1 MTTNTNKNS
10 LTTTIQ
16 LILEDGTLDGILY
29 LKTLRWPLGGIMLVS
44 PRDKVTK
51 LLDEYEECNNW
62 GIYLLIA
69 KDQVYVGQSSEL
81 KQRIEQ
87 HLLGK
92 DWWEKVFLF
101 TTSNNSLD
109 KSGIDYLESKLIDKA
124 KANNKLSSDNKKN
137 GNKTNIDRFRETE
150 LKEYLNELIFLLDFI
165 NIDVFND
172 NTNKKNNLENV
183 NLSNIIKPK
192 SEEEI
197 RSRSKQEI
205 FSYIETKTKIDLKN
219 NTYYSKYYDRK
230 NYYWFTLKNNSVN
243 SDLKLVLNDINSQE
257 ITILQ
262 IPAKKF
268 EISDTKGT
276 NKFQKTR
283 SDNKFDLYIN
293 NVLFE
298 KQNKIDFTE
307 YVIDKIRYSSS

>member
-44 PRDKVTK
+44 PRNKVAK

-69 KDQVYVGQSSEL
+69 KNQVYVGQSSEL

-124 KANNKLSSDNKKN
+124 KANNKLSSDNKKM
-137 GNKTNIDRFRETE
+137 
-150 LKEYLNELIFLLDFI
+150 
-165 NIDVFND
+165 
-172 NTNKKNNLENV
+172 
-183 NLSNIIKPK
+183 
-192 SEEEI
+192 
-197 RSRSKQEI
+197 
-205 FSYIETKTKIDLKN
+205 ETKLILID
-219 NTYYSKYYDRK
+219 S
-230 NYYWFTLKNNSVN
+230 
-243 SDLKLVLNDINSQE
+243 
-257 ITILQ
+257 
-262 IPAKKF
+262 
-268 EISDTKGT
+268 
-276 NKFQKTR
+276 
-283 SDNKFDLYIN
+283 
-293 NVLFE
+293 E
-298 KQNKIDFTE
+298 KQN
-307 YVIDKIRYSSS
+307 